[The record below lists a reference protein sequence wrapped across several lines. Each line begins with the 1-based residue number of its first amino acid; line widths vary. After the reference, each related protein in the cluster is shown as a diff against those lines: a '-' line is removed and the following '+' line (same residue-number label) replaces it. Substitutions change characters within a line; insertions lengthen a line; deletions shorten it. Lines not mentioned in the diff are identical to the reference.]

1 MNDNSADSRVSIAV
15 CDDDGCFA
23 GLFATMIEKT
33 LGKLEQSCSVKI
45 FTNARDCCAAAETG
59 GFDLIFLDIEMND
72 MDGFSA
78 ARRIRFCGTDG
89 QREDGPFLIF
99 VSSHENLVFDA
110 YEFEPLWFLP
120 KERVSSELERA
131 LKKVS

>member
-1 MNDNSADSRVSIAV
+1 MNDNSADCRISIAV
-15 CDDDGCFA
+15 CDDDSCFA

-33 LGKLEQSCSVKI
+33 LGKLERSCSVKI
-45 FTNARDCCAAAETG
+45 FTDARDCCAAVETG

-110 YEFEPLWFLP
+110 YEF
-120 KERVSSELERA
+120 
-131 LKKVS
+131 